1 MPMPRS
7 LERLEFWPDDPS
19 VVVAKLETLVGARRG
34 WCNLLPGVVDEDEDR
49 RPTVQMPLAA
59 MFGTRATGVAMGTIM
74 APHGRRSSTLTV
86 GLLHPRGRRVV
97 VQLAELGFP
106 LRPEWRVTQ
115 DHARRGLVVEVP
127 ATEDLDALVRWLV
140 GAGAAVCTVPLTGA
154 WQAEVHP
161 AF

>member
-1 MPMPRS
+1 MPMPGSPERFEFDGGDPS
-7 LERLEFWPDDPS
+7 RVVARLEAL
-19 VVVAKLETLVGARRG
+19 VAARQG
-34 WCNLLPGVVDEDEDR
+34 WCNLLPGVVDEDDDR

-59 MFGTRATGVAMGTIM
+59 MFGTRTTGVAMGTIM
-74 APHGRRSSTLTV
+74 APHGRRSSFLTV

-97 VQLAELGFP
+97 AQLAELGFP
-106 LRPEWRVTQ
+106 LGTGWRVTQ

-127 ATEDLDALVRWLV
+127 ADQDLEALVRWLV

-161 AF
+161 G